1 MLVDVDRN
9 SIQTEKP
16 SKRPLWKRGTAGSK
30 PIPTAFSKLS
40 IFLPVPFF
48 AKIIIGSTCWK
59 IEDAY
64 RNWFMY
70 NIN

>member
-16 SKRPLWKRGTAGSK
+16 SKRPLWKRGTASSK

-48 AKIIIGSTCWK
+48 AKNN
-59 IEDAY
+59 
-64 RNWFMY
+64 NWFNLLEDRGCIQELVY
-70 NIN
+70 VQH